1 MGAVAVRVVSA
12 VSVNVGE
19 ARSLTVGGRSLYTG
33 IGKRPVAEAVVTV
46 DGLAGD
52 SICNR
57 KHHGGPDQAV
67 YVYSE
72 EDYAGF
78 RADGFAPGAF
88 GENLT
93 VAGVESATVAVGDR
107 FAFQEIL
114 LEATAPRIP
123 CDVLGA
129 SVGDPRFR
137 ARFRAAARPGFYCR
151 VLRAG
156 VVRVGEDGRR
166 VTFAGERVT
175 IAELFQAAY
184 ETPAPERLERHL
196 RAPLSAR
203 ERARK
208 ERQRKA
214 LGAERPEPGA

>member
-1 MGAVAVRVVSA
+1 M

-19 ARSLTVGGRSLYTG
+19 ARPLTVGGRSLRTG
-33 IGKRPVAEAVVTV
+33 IGKRPVVEAAVTA

-52 SICNR
+52 RVCNR

-72 EDYAGF
+72 DDYAWF

-107 FAFQEIL
+107 FAFKEIL

-123 CDVLGA
+123 CNVLAA

-137 ARFRAAARPGFYCR
+137 ERFRAAARPGFYCR

-156 VVRVGEDGRR
+156 VARAGEEGGW
-166 VTFAGERVT
+166 TPFAGERVT

-196 RAPLSAR
+196 RAPLSVR

-214 LGAERPEPGA
+214 LGVERPEPGA